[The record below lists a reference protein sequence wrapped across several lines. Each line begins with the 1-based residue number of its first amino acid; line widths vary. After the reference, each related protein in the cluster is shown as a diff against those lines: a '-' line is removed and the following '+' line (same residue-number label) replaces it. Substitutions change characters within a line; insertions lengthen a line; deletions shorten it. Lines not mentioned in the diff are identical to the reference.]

1 MAVLQ
6 QKLSE
11 LYAIYNGDSCEVLP
25 GLEESS
31 VGFVLYSPPFAD
43 LYNYSS
49 SERDLSN
56 CQDYEQFL
64 EHYNFI
70 VVQSARVTKP
80 GRINCVHCCDIPI
93 PGQRKGYRDF
103 PGDIIRLH
111 QEAGFFYEGRIS
123 IWKEPFRVAM
133 RTRLQ
138 HLTHKNIA
146 KDSAACFP
154 AGGDFIL
161 LFKRHGENREP
172 IAHPTGIINYAGEN
186 EVPKTFNIGTH
197 ESPVF
202 VPASYFHDFK
212 GGQQKNRLSHWIWR
226 QYASCFW
233 HDVRLDRVLPY
244 KQAKGSEEEK
254 HVCPLQLDVIERC
267 LTLWS
272 NPGDV
277 VLTPFMGVGSEV
289 YMAVKMGRKAIGIE
303 LKESYYRQAV
313 KNIEAAATNKAEEQ
327 GFDFADPVEEF
338 IREAFPDFDL
348 HREDRQ

>member
-1 MAVLQ
+1 MAVLSQ
-6 QKLSE
+6 EITEQ
-11 LYAIYNGDSCEVLP
+11 YAVYNGDSCEVLP
-25 GLEESS
+25 DIASAS
-31 VGFVLYSPPFAD
+31 VGLVVYSPPFAD

-56 CQDYEQFL
+56 CCDYNEFL
-64 EHYNFI
+64 THYSFI
-70 VVQSARVTKP
+70 VSECARLTKP

-111 QEAGFFYEGRIS
+111 QEAGFFYEGRIC

-172 IAHPTGIINYAGEN
+172 IAHPTGIIHYAGADV
-186 EVPKTFNIGTH
+186 VPETFNIGTH
-197 ESPVF
+197 EEPRI
-202 VPASYFHDFK
+202 VPASYFHNFK
-212 GGQQKNRLSHWIWR
+212 GGQAKNRLSHWIWR
-226 QYASCFW
+226 RYASCFW
-233 HDVRLDRVLPY
+233 HDIRLDRILPY

-254 HVCPLQLDVIERC
+254 HVCPLQLDVIERAV
-267 LTLWS
+267 TLWS

-289 YMAVKMGRKAIGIE
+289 YQSIKMGRKAIGIE
-303 LKESYYRQAV
+303 LKESYFRQAK
-313 KNIEAAATNKAEEQ
+313 KNIKAALSEEDSISEATFEFVEDIEEADEDAA
-327 GFDFADPVEEF
+327 
-338 IREAFPDFDL
+338 
-348 HREDRQ
+348 

>member
-1 MAVLQ
+1 MAAIEQ
-6 QKLSE
+6 E
-11 LYAIYNGDSCEVLP
+11 LTDRYAIYNGDCCEVVKDLA
-25 GLEESS
+25 EKS
-31 VGFVLYSPPFAD
+31 VGMVIYSPPFAD

-56 CQDYEQFL
+56 CHDYKEFL
-64 EHYNFI
+64 YHFGY
-70 VVQSARVTKP
+70 VVELMSRVTKP

-93 PGQRKGYRDF
+93 PGQRKGYRDL

-111 QEAGFFYEGRIS
+111 QEHGFFYEGRIA

-154 AGGDFIL
+154 AGGDFVL
-161 LFKRHGENREP
+161 LFKRHGENHEP
-172 IAHPTGIINYAGEN
+172 IAHPHGLTHYAGATK
-186 EVPKTFNIGTH
+186 VPDTFNIGTA
-197 ESPVF
+197 ENPTM
-202 VPASYFHDFK
+202 VPASRFFNFK
-212 GGQQKNRLSHWIWR
+212 GHQSKNRLSHWIWR
-226 QYASCFW
+226 HYASCFW
-233 HDVRLDRVLPY
+233 HDVRLDKVLPY

-289 YMAVKMGRKAIGIE
+289 YQSLVMGRKAVGIE
-303 LKESYYRQAV
+303 LKESYFRQATKNV
-313 KNIEAAATNKAEEQ
+313 KLALTGETTTEATLGFETEPEDGEDAMAESEQ
-327 GFDFADPVEEF
+327 AH
-338 IREAFPDFDL
+338 A
-348 HREDRQ
+348 

>member
-1 MAVLQ
+1 MAAIEQ
-6 QKLSE
+6 E
-11 LYAIYNGDSCEVLP
+11 LTDRYAIYNGDCCEVLRE
-25 GLEESS
+25 LKEAS
-31 VGFVLYSPPFAD
+31 VGMMVYSPPFAD

-56 CQDYEQFL
+56 CQDYKEFL
-64 EHYNFI
+64 YHFGF
-70 VVQSARVTKP
+70 VVSQAARLTKP

-111 QEAGFFYEGRIS
+111 QEHGFFYEGRIA

-172 IAHPTGIINYAGEN
+172 IAHPTGLATYAGET
-186 EVPKTFNIGTH
+186 EVPKELLKYRGERTQN
-197 ESPVF
+197 
-202 VPASYFHDFK
+202 
-212 GGQQKNRLSHWIWR
+212 KNRLSHWIWR

-233 HDVRLDRVLPY
+233 HDVRLGRVLPY
-244 KQAKGSEEEK
+244 KSARDSEEEK

-272 NPGDV
+272 NPDDV

-289 YMAVKMGRKAIGIE
+289 YQSLVMGRKAVGIE

-313 KNIEAAATNKAEEQ
+313 KNVKLALSDNRTEEATLEFGEPIT
-327 GFDFADPVEEF
+327 DEVEES
-338 IREAFPDFDL
+338 A
-348 HREDRQ
+348 

>member
-1 MAVLQ
+1 MAVIAQ
-6 QKLSE
+6 E
-11 LYAIYNGDSCEVLP
+11 IGERHAIYNGDSCEVLP
-25 GLEESS
+25 DLKEKSAGL
-31 VGFVLYSPPFAD
+31 VVYSPPFAD

-56 CQDYEQFL
+56 CTDYEEFL
-64 EHYNFI
+64 DHYGFI
-70 VVQSARVTKP
+70 VNEMARVTKP

-93 PGQRKGYRDF
+93 PGQRHGYRDF
-103 PGDIIRLH
+103 PGAIINIHR
-111 QEAGFFYEGRIS
+111 EAGFNYHGRVC
-123 IWKEPFRVAM
+123 IWKEPFSVAM

-146 KDSAACFP
+146 KDSSSCFP

-161 LFKRHGENREP
+161 LFKRHGSNQEP
-172 IAHPTGIINYAGEN
+172 IAHPTGLSTYAGAN
-186 EVPKTFNIGTH
+186 EIPKELLRYRGEKTQN
-197 ESPVF
+197 
-202 VPASYFHDFK
+202 
-212 GGQQKNRLSHWIWR
+212 KNRLSHWIWR

-233 HDVRLDRVLPY
+233 HDIRLDRVLPY

-277 VLTPFMGVGSEV
+277 ILTPFMGVGSEP
-289 YMAVKMGRKAIGIE
+289 YMALRMGRKAVGIE

-313 KNIEAAATNKAEEQ
+313 KNIKAALAVAQTEEATLEFEDDAEPEADAEFDMAT
-327 GFDFADPVEEF
+327 ADSKGDE
-338 IREAFPDFDL
+338 
-348 HREDRQ
+348 